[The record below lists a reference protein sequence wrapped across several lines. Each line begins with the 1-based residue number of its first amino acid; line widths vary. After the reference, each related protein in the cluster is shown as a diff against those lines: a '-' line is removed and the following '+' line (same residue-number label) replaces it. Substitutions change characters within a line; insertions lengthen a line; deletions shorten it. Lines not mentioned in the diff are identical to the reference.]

1 MIDVKCVILQNPE
14 WLKDVS
20 KLKSALKDFYPDSR
34 REINAII
41 NALECGIPEMLSNKS
56 QISDIDRNKYV
67 SLLIN
72 KYGIQ
77 TEIAL
82 EAVMAWAH
90 VYDIKT
96 GTGPS
101 KDLSLTESFKLTD
114 FTDDPYLC
122 AEKRQALQL
131 YINDVANTNSIKSCC
146 SIIDI
151 CSQYATNIYDK
162 YSKETQQKYYNVCLK
177 YLEKLKELPKHGKY
191 EEAYNYLAYYVEGFL
206 HFINADWIKAIRAY
220 NECARYLEVED
231 IDCKDYDLSSY
242 TDSPGTKDSRLP
254 LKITVHRN
262 LYFIYKLLGMHDE
275 KRREK
280 RIVDAAL
287 TPYQQHYEEFQ
298 GDLDYVGKLNE
309 LWVRTFLEKNLYY
322 IIYHKDWTKSPRITI
337 MRLGFIAWRVSVSS
351 DLATAL
357 DTQYSNHD
365 FNISRV
371 DSEQYIIRT
380 KKNIVSIYYEDHLN
394 QKPKV
399 LISDLARYKQKIS
412 DTIRFFVYD

>member
-1 MIDVKCVILQNPE
+1 MIDVKCVLLQNPE

-20 KLKSALKDFYPDSR
+20 KLRSALKDFYPDNR
-34 REINAII
+34 REINVII

-72 KYGIQ
+72 EYGIQ
-77 TEIAL
+77 TDIAL

-90 VYDIKT
+90 VYDIKI

-114 FTDDPYLC
+114 FTDDPCLC
-122 AEKRQALQL
+122 AEERQALQL

-151 CSQYATNIYDK
+151 CSQYATNIYDD

-177 YLEKLKELPKHGKY
+177 YLEKLKKLPKHGKY
-191 EEAYNYLAYYVEGFL
+191 EAAYNYLAYYVEGFL
-206 HFINADWIKAIRAY
+206 HFVNADWIKAIKAY

-231 IDCKDYDLSSY
+231 INFKDYDPSDGNPDY
-242 TDSPGTKDSRLP
+242 KDSRLP
-254 LKITVHRN
+254 LKIAVHRN
-262 LYFIYKLLGMHDE
+262 LYFIYKLLGMHYA

-287 TPYQQHYEEFQ
+287 TPYQQYYEEWQ
-298 GDLDYVGKLNE
+298 DELLDDIDEIE
-309 LWVRTFLEKNLYY
+309 LAKEGALYY
-322 IIYHKDWTKSPRITI
+322 IINHKDWTKSPRITI
-337 MRLGFIAWRVSVSS
+337 MLLGFS
-351 DLATAL
+351 DLGSYVISFLATAL
-357 DTQYSNHD
+357 DTQYSYHH
-365 FNISRV
+365 FNISCV
-371 DSEQYIIRT
+371 DSDKYIIRT
-380 KKNIVSIYYEDHLN
+380 KKNIVSIKDKDFKDSNL
-394 QKPKV
+394 KPKV

-412 DTIRFFVYD
+412 DTIRFFVYY